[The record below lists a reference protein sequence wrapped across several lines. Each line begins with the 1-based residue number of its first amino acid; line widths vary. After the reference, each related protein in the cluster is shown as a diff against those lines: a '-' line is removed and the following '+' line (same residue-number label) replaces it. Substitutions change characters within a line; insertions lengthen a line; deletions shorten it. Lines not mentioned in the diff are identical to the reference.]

1 MKKFFISTL
10 IVFIGFGISSCD
22 KDFEK
27 TNINPV
33 LPTEIDPLYMFS
45 NAVLGTAPNSIR
57 YEDAI
62 VQQIVS
68 PFTGVLQGGNHNV
81 WFEANNTSSSYI
93 TLYSGPVKL
102 LTAVIDQTKGDPARS
117 NLYNMARIWRSYVFQ
132 LLVDTYGW
140 VPYFES
146 GKAYLDGIYLP
157 KFDSDKVIYDDLL
170 KEVSEAVVALNAS
183 GKVEIG
189 EPLYNGNVVNWKKLG
204 NSLLLRLAMRLS
216 KVDESKAKEFIT
228 KAVNPSNGGLISSNA
243 DNALLRF
250 NSTYV
255 NPNTSIFHG
264 TERAMYYVGKPF
276 VDELKSKNDPRL
288 PVIAVK
294 YQNPANALEFV
305 GTEDT
310 NPANQNGIPIG
321 YNEATIDTEPN
332 FPGKIGAAWRY
343 SQVSRRLVGKID
355 APQFFITYS
364 QTQLL
369 LAEAAFRGWIT
380 GNVGSLYEAG
390 VKGHMSQLSIFGTAA
405 TISDSNQNN
414 YLTSN
419 PYNPLTALNQIN
431 TQYWISSF
439 LNASEAWAN
448 FRRTGFPQLIPNPYP
463 QADPDV
469 KGGFIRRLNYPAREK
484 TVNVENHKA
493 AVAGMGGD
501 NMSTR
506 VFWDK

>member
-1 MKKFFISTL
+1 MKNFFISTL
-10 IVFIGFGISSCD
+10 VVFIGFSISSCD
-22 KDFEK
+22 KDFEQ

-33 LPTEIDPLYMFS
+33 LPTEIDPLYLFS
-45 NAVLGTAPNSIR
+45 NAILGSTPTSIR

-81 WFEANNTSSSYI
+81 WFEANNTSSSFI
-93 TLYSGPVKL
+93 TLYSGSVKL
-102 LTAVIDQTKGDPARS
+102 LAAVIDQTEGDPARS
-117 NLYNMARIWRSYVFQ
+117 NLYNMARIWKAYVFHV
-132 LLVDTYGW
+132 LVDTYGW

-146 GKAYLDGIYLP
+146 GKAYINGIYLP

-183 GKVEIG
+183 GKIEAG
-189 EPLYNGNVVNWKKLG
+189 EPFYNGNIVSWKKLG

-216 KVDESKAKEFIT
+216 KVDESKAKEYIA
-228 KAVNPSNGGLISSNA
+228 KAVNPSNGGLISSNTE
-243 DNALLRF
+243 NAILRF
-250 NSTYV
+250 NSTYI

-276 VDELKSKNDPRL
+276 VDLLKNTNDPRL
-288 PVIAVK
+288 PLIAVK
-294 YQNPANALEFV
+294 YENPANALDFV
-305 GTEDT
+305 GLEDT
-310 NPANQNGIPIG
+310 NPLNQNGIPIG

-332 FPGKIGAAWRY
+332 FPGKIGAAWKY
-343 SQVSRRLVGKID
+343 SQVNRRLVGKID
-355 APQFFITYS
+355 APQFFITFS

-369 LAEAAFRGWIT
+369 LAEAAFRGWISDNAST
-380 GNVGSLYEAG
+380 LYDTG
-390 VKGHMSQLSIFGTAA
+390 VKAHMTQLAIFGTAA
-405 TISDSNQNN
+405 TISDGDQSN
-414 YLTSN
+414 YLASN
-419 PYNPLTALNQIN
+419 PYNSSTALNQIN

-439 LNASEAWAN
+439 LNSSEAWAN
-448 FRRTGFPQLIPNPYP
+448 FRRSGFPELLPNPYP

-501 NMSTR
+501 NMATR

>member
-22 KDFEK
+22 KDFEQ

-45 NAVLGTAPNSIR
+45 NAILGTTPNSIR

-81 WFEANNTSSSYI
+81 WFEANNTSSSYN

-102 LTAVIDQTKGDPARS
+102 LTAVIDQTKNNPSRS
-117 NLYNMARIWRSYVFQ
+117 NLYNMARIWRAFVFQ

-146 GKAYLDGIYLP
+146 GKAYLGSVYLP

-170 KEVSEAVVALNAS
+170 KEVSEATVALNS
-183 GKVEIG
+183 TGKVEIG
-189 EPLYNGNVVNWKKLG
+189 EPFFNGNISNWKKLG

-216 KVDESKAKEFIT
+216 KVDQNKARDFIT
-228 KAVNPSNGGLISSNA
+228 RAVNPANGGLISSNA
-243 DNALLRF
+243 DNAILRF
-250 NSTYV
+250 NSTYI

-276 VDELKSKNDPRL
+276 VDELKITSDPRL
-288 PVIAVK
+288 PLIAVK
-294 YQNPANALEFV
+294 YQNPANALDFV

-321 YNEATIDTEPN
+321 YNEATINTEPN

-355 APQFFITYS
+355 APYFFITFS

-380 GNVGSLYEAG
+380 GDAKALYESG
-390 VKGHMSQLSIFGTAA
+390 VRGHMTQLAIFGTSAV
-405 TISDSNQNN
+405 ISDISQVN

-419 PYNPLTALNQIN
+419 PYNPTAALRQIN

-439 LNASEAWAN
+439 LNASEGWAN
-448 FRRTGFPQLIPNPYP
+448 FRRSGFPQLTPNPYP

-469 KGGFIRRLNYPAREK
+469 KGGFIRRLNYPAQEK

-501 NMSTR
+501 NMATR
-506 VFWDK
+506 VFWDR